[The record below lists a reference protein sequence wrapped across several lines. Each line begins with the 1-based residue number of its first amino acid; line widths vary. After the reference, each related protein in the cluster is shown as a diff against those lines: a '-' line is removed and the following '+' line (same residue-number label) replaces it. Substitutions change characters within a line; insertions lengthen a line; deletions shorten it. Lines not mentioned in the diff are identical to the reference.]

1 MTDAPDEGRLELDD
15 AGGVVDRSGAPA
27 TLVDLAD
34 PDATDHLA
42 ASRLESWVHSTASPW
57 LRARRRPVAAVV
69 AVAVAVALGSAWWAG
84 RPGPPPPP
92 PVLTLTNAPAV
103 GADLGGPRI
112 GPDGHLS
119 VAYTARVDAAYP
131 EVDVIGVAG
140 PGLTSIGVEE
150 GADTLTGGSLAF
162 VQLGAMITCND
173 RAIATATPSS
183 YGIVVRTPG
192 DLPGDDRLLAFDDST
207 TALDIAVRN
216 ACLASEIPPALS
228 IISADLTTPT
238 GSSVV
243 DVALRVRN
251 DSDVPLT
258 VTVLRTPNTTIETD
272 LSPNV
277 PIPAHSAAT
286 VPTRL
291 LVHDCSTRPSP
302 GALTDLANPVF
313 GPGYATPQAQAGI
326 TLRLALGSEWTNASY
341 SLPWSVTQLADRLA
355 TACDGAPTV
364 QARLVDVAGSR
375 SMDGS
380 WLVTGTYDV
389 RTSGIGVTLGR
400 EHFTGPSVGEGSSL
414 ATTDSL
420 VPGVRWVLAP
430 TQLDGGAGRLPVTFS
445 GISCDDRD
453 RGLPKSMAVRV
464 TSTDRFVYPFEL
476 PLDSAELRSAV
487 DAACAPTAVI
497 QVPDWGAV
505 TPGATPAA

>member
-92 PVLTLTNAPAV
+92 PILTLTNAPAV

-150 GADTLTGGSLAF
+150 GADTLSGGSLAF

-228 IISADLTTPT
+228 VISADLTTPT

-277 PIPAHSAAT
+277 PIPAHGAAT